1 MKILITEFMD
11 EAAVS
16 MLQERFDVTYA
27 PDLADR
33 QTDIPGLM
41 SGVRGLIVRNRTQ
54 VTTELLDAG
63 GDVECVGRLGV
74 GLDNIDLEA
83 CAARDVTVYPATGA
97 NNLSVAEYVITNAMM
112 LLRGAYFS
120 GDAMRAGLWPRQAC
134 AGREIAGK
142 SLGLV
147 GYGAIAQQTAAMARA
162 LGMTIA
168 AFDPFVPADHPA
180 WAETQRCD
188 LPALLAVSDVLSI
201 HTPLTD
207 ETRHLIDAT
216 AMAAMKPGA
225 VVINAARGGV
235 LDDSAFAAS
244 VRAGHLGGGALDVF
258 EIEPLTADAGEIF
271 AGLDNVV
278 LTPHIGGVTEESNE
292 RVSKMIANAVAA
304 HLAG

>member
-11 EAAVS
+11 EDAVS

-258 EIEPLTADAGEIF
+258 ETEPLTADAGEIF

-292 RVSKMIANAVAA
+292 RVSKMIANVVAA